1 MNSDEFKGSDYARS
15 ITDNAVLW
23 IKRDSSWNLSLPG
36 VSTKDSKPIT
46 FGSYKTI
53 DDVTFGVNS
62 ITVASDTLGVYELFV
77 VDSNENYYDATLNSA
92 AQVVNVKTVS
102 ISDVLKFETRFN
114 VDINENN
121 IIGDVTIVDNDAGN
135 TEVLESGDSLL
146 SLLDDFGSSTTP
158 TKLKVGGSDLSQKS
172 IDQLGY
178 SIVAANS
185 GSTGYD
191 LFVKDKVNNVVLN
204 ASFDAKGNLSTVQP
218 LSADQITSVSAKLN
232 FDISGASSLPTN
244 STWLSGIKNDYIRTE
259 LSTQLASSKFVSM
272 AGFTSLIDKVISYEK
287 SNGGKVDANT
297 FADLKL
303 IANHGAGLF
312 GSSIALDGSTNNYL
326 VNVVNNMI
334 LGCSGNAFYT
344 GGQLKSTVLGN
355 LAAGSTVSVLQKL
368 ENKWLLGNDMPSPI
382 SEGDSANPNAAPQTG
397 VYKAV
402 AGQVLTTTPQILDI
416 SQGNIGDCYF
426 LASLQLMTYYSPG
439 SLKNMVVNNGVI
451 DGVQSWGIR
460 FYDQY
465 GTANWVTVNNQLPY
479 VSPTVPFLGST
490 KVKGDIWVPIFEKAY
505 TQANADFITYDR
517 GPQAGIAT
525 YAAIEGGFATPLQQM
540 LNYPTLWL
548 TNSDAKY
555 FAPIKTKNFNT
566 SNPVDVQN
574 CINQVTQAID
584 SGRMVWIGSSND
596 TYDKADL
603 LQDFVDGHAL
613 IAVNAEPKNPTSTSV
628 LIFNPWG
635 AGNTDSNYLAGNTFP
650 YWESP
655 FKTDVA
661 SLVAASNLD
670 IWIV

>member
-1 MNSDEFKGSDYARS
+1 MSTDEFKGSDYARS

-23 IKRDSSWNLSLPG
+23 IKRDSSWNLALPG
-36 VSTKDSKPIT
+36 VSTNESKPIT

-53 DDVTFGVNS
+53 DDFTFGIDS
-62 ITVASDTLGVYELFV
+62 ITIASDTPGVYELFL
-77 VDSNENYYDATLNSA
+77 VDSSDNYYDATLNSA

-102 ISDVLKFETRFN
+102 MADVLKFETRFN

-121 IIGDVTIVDNDAGN
+121 IIGDVTIVENDAGN
-135 TEVLESGDSLL
+135 TEVLETGDSLL

-158 TKLKVGGSDLSQKS
+158 TKLKVGGSDLSQKT

-204 ASFDAKGNLSTVQP
+204 ATFDVKGNLSGVQT
-218 LSADQITSVSAKLN
+218 LSNEQISSVSTKLN
-232 FDISGASSLPTN
+232 FDVSGASSLPSN
-244 STWLSGIKNDYIRTE
+244 STWLNDIKNDYIYYE
-259 LSTQLASSKFVSM
+259 LKTQLSKSKYISM
-272 AGFTSLIDKVISYEK
+272 AGFTSLIDQVISYEK
-287 SNGGKVDANT
+287 SHGGKIDSNT

-326 VNVVNNMI
+326 VNIVNNMI
-334 LGCSGNAFYT
+334 LGCKGNAFYT

-355 LAAGSTVSVLQKL
+355 LTAGSPVSVLQKL

-382 SEGDSANPNAAPQTG
+382 TQGDSANPNAAPQTG

-402 AGQVLTTTPQILDI
+402 AGQVLTTTPLILDI
-416 SQGNIGDCYF
+416 SQGSIGDCYF

-479 VSPTVPFLGST
+479 VSPTIPFLGST

-525 YAAIEGGFATPLQQM
+525 YAAIEGGFGSPLQQM
-540 LNYPTLWL
+540 LNYPTLFLNNWGG
-548 TNSDAKY
+548 TY

-584 SGRMVWIGSSND
+584 SGRMVWIGCSND
-596 TYDKADL
+596 TYDKAGL

-613 IAVNAEPKNPTSTSV
+613 IAVNAEPKNPNSTSV
-628 LIFNPWG
+628 LIYNPWG
-635 AGNTDSNYLAGNTFP
+635 AGNTDSSFLAGNTFP